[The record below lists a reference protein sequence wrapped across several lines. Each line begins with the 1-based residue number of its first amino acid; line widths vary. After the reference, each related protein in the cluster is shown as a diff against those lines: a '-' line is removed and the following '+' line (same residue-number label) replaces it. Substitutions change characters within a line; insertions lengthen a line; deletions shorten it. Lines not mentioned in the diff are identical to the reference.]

1 MNKMIKYYVL
11 FPILIVSA
19 SVLSVIVG
27 YKLYNLNSYKVY
39 LITPDSSILVSTE
52 FTATILIKGSKTPDV
67 VEIYVNDK
75 LTERKMFKDLNY
87 ADLGELKIANFRIDP
102 LYLSSGKHNFTVL
115 LTGSMFLKESRISA
129 DFVYEKMNNISYLSE
144 KDKVSTMKDFFA
156 KDVSQLVIT
165 LNNAREYYIN
175 TDWKTSEKYVSQKK
189 KVNDANVDEVIK
201 SKVMKVI
208 TAIENK
214 NSVDSIYNETNSL
227 NLELY
232 NKGFPL
238 TNLMFEYRYKNGN
251 TNSLLMS
258 YEISDSV
265 LIEKENLRSLV
276 HVIKRIDEI
285 NVREQ
290 FLGIKLPN
298 SPFAFLLEERMNLQ
312 AERYLRL
319 FDQDSKI
326 AKTEIS
332 RMTNGYV
339 KKEADADYLLAKV
352 KEESQKYIN
361 NKTFVE
367 MLKKSNAFHEIRH
380 LNDYKEAR
388 RIGNSVP
395 EVLNY
400 FYGNLKNG
408 NFFSLD
414 STFKVERDI
423 CEILLKVNP
432 EFSAYLYEL
441 ANSTGLRRLVL
452 LNLFEKLVNPDKDET
467 SHQWA
472 AKLIIYNLAK
482 LNGFVN
488 KDLISLPLEGNEEE
502 WYGILKKL
510 MDIPSEQLEKDSARL
525 LMLEF
530 EM

>member
-1 MNKMIKYYVL
+1 MIKYYVL

-27 YKLYNLNSYKVY
+27 YKVYNLNSYKVY
-39 LITPDSSILVSTE
+39 LITPDNSILVSTE
-52 FTATILIKGSKTPDV
+52 FPATILIKGKKTPDV
-67 VEIYVNDK
+67 VEIYVDDK

-87 ADLGELKIANFRIDP
+87 TDLGELKIANFRIDP
-102 LYLSSGKHNFTVL
+102 LYLSSGKHNFSVL
-115 LTGSMFLKESRISA
+115 LKGSMFLKDSKISA
-129 DFVYEKMNNISYLSE
+129 DFIYEKMNSISYLTE
-144 KDKVSTMKDFFA
+144 KDKVNTMKDFFA

-175 TDWKTSEKYVSQKK
+175 SDWKTSEKYVEQKK
-189 KVNDANVDEVIK
+189 KVMDAEVEQSVK
-201 SKVMKVI
+201 MKLSEII

-214 NSVDSIYNETNSL
+214 SSIDSIYNSTNTL
-227 NLELY
+227 NVELY
-232 NKGFPL
+232 NKGYPI

-251 TNSLLMS
+251 NNSLLMS

-265 LIEKENLRSLV
+265 MIEKENLRSIV
-276 HVIKRIDEI
+276 HTIKRLDGI
-285 NVREQ
+285 NVKEQ
-290 FLGIKLPN
+290 FIGIKLPN
-298 SPFAFLLEERMNLQ
+298 SPFAFILDESMNLQ
-312 AERYLRL
+312 AERYLRI
-319 FDQDSKI
+319 FNPDEAV
-326 AKTEIS
+326 AKKEIS

-339 KKEADADYLLAKV
+339 KKSEDASFLLGKV
-352 KEESQKYIN
+352 KEETQKYIN

-395 EVLNY
+395 DVLNY

-452 LNLFEKLVNPDKDET
+452 LNLFEKLVNPDKDDT

-472 AKLIIYNLAK
+472 AKLILYHLAK

-488 KDLISLPLEGNEEE
+488 KDLISQPLEGNEEE

-525 LMLEF
+525 MMLEF